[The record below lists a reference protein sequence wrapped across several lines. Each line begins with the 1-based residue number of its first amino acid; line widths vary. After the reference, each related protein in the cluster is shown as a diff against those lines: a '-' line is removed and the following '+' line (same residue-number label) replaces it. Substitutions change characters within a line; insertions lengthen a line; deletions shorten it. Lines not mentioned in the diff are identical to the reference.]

1 MVLPWLYQFR
11 LAYLTQLFAAIV
23 CSQTISAPGT
33 KVNVVA
39 AMPLPDVNLPA
50 NAVPVPV
57 QFADAASLENSGAI
71 ELADFVNRRLTSV
84 YLNEVQGNPF
94 QVDLNFRGYTASPLL
109 GTPQGISV
117 YLDGVRMN
125 QPFGDVVS
133 WDLIPRNAIAEITMM
148 PGSNPL
154 FGLNTLGGALS
165 VRTKT
170 GRTTPGTSM
179 LIGGGSYARRI
190 GEFEHGGA
198 RRSIDWFAA
207 GSFFFDDGWRA
218 SSPSKVR
225 QIFGRVSWKNERSM
239 FGFSSSYANNSLVGN
254 GLQEARFLA
263 RDYSSVYSKPD
274 QTDNRAPFLNGNLSH
289 KVTSRMNVTGNA
301 YYRYIRTSTLNGDV
315 NENSLDQ
322 SVYQPSAAE
331 RAALAAAGYSGFP
344 TSGANAGNTP
354 FPFWRCIG
362 QTLLRD
368 EPGEKCNGLI
378 NRSDSTQ
385 HNYGLAGQV
394 TRLDGNN
401 QFTVG
406 GAWDIGL
413 TDFRQLTQLGYL
425 NPDRSITG
433 VNAYGDGVTGGD
445 IDGKPFDTRVD
456 VNGQSQTWSIFAA
469 DTVSAGQWSL
479 NVSGRYNRTFINNLD
494 RIQPES
500 GSGSLSGNHT
510 FMRVNPSVGITFR
523 PTESWNGYLSFSQA
537 SRAPTSVELGCADP
551 ARPCKLPNA
560 MAGDPPLRQVV
571 ATSFEGGFRGDF
583 QGRLNWSA
591 GLFHGTNRDDI
602 LFVSSGATGY
612 GYFKNFGKTRRQG
625 VELSIQAKLPKAM
638 IGGGYTLLAAT
649 FESPE
654 TVNGSSN
661 SSNHTALSGAKGLAG
676 SIPVMAGSRIP
687 LTPRHL
693 LKAYADLRSH
703 QKLTLSAGLT
713 AVSSSLARGNENNG
727 HHPDGTYYLGQGKSS
742 GYAVASVGARYRVH
756 RAIELFAQANN
767 LFDQRYYTA
776 AQLGA
781 SAFSSNGAFVA
792 RPFAAVAGQYAVQ
805 HSTFLAPGAPRM
817 VWGGARLRF

>member
-1 MVLPWLYQFR
+1 MCLR
-11 LAYLTQLFAAIV
+11 LSQLKFACIAQLFAAIV
-23 CSQTISAPGT
+23 CSQTVSATGT
-33 KVNVVA
+33 KVTVVA
-39 AMPLPDVNLPA
+39 TMPLPDVNLPA
-50 NAVPVPV
+50 SAVAVPV

-71 ELADFVNRRLTSV
+71 DLPDFFNRRLTSV
-84 YLNEVQGNPF
+84 YVNEVQGNPF

-133 WDLIPRNAIAEITMM
+133 WDLIPRNAIAEMTLM

-170 GRTTPGTSM
+170 GRTAPGTS
-179 LIGGGSYARRI
+179 IRVGGGSYARRI

-198 RRSIDWFAA
+198 RQSIDWFASS
-207 GSFFFDDGWRA
+207 SFFFDDGWRA
-218 SSPSKVR
+218 ASPSKIR
-225 QIFGRVSWKNERSM
+225 QLFGRVSWKNQRSM

-263 RDYSSVYSKPD
+263 RDYYSVYSKPD
-274 QTDNRAPFLNGNLSH
+274 RTDNRAPFFNANLSH
-289 KVTSRMNVTGNA
+289 TVTNRLNVTGNA
-301 YYRYIRTSTLNGDV
+301 YYRYIRTSTLNVDV
-315 NENSLDQ
+315 NENSLNQ
-322 SVYQPSAAE
+322 SLYQPNAAE

-344 TSGANAGNTP
+344 ASGANAGNTP

-362 QTLLRD
+362 QSLLRD

-378 NRSDSTQ
+378 NRSGSTQ
-385 HNYGLAGQV
+385 HSYGLSGQL

-406 GAWDIGL
+406 GAWDVGVA
-413 TDFRQLTQLGYL
+413 DFRQSTQLGYL
-425 NPDRSITG
+425 NRDRSVTG
-433 VNAYGDGVTGGD
+433 VNAYGDGVTGGNL
-445 IDGKPFDTRVD
+445 DGVPFDTQVD
-456 VNGQSQTWSIFAA
+456 LNGQTHTGSIFAA
-469 DTVSAGQWSL
+469 ESISAKRWSL
-479 NVSGRYNRTFINNLD
+479 NISGRYNRTGIHNLD
-494 RIQPES
+494 RIQPEI
-500 GSGSLSGNHT
+500 GSGSLSGNHV
-510 FMRVNPSVGITFR
+510 FARFNPSVGITFR
-523 PTESWNGYLSFSQA
+523 PAESWNIYLSYSQG

-551 ARPCKLPNA
+551 AQPCKLPNA

-571 ATSFEGGFRGDF
+571 ASSLEGGFRGEF
-583 QGRLNWSA
+583 QSRFNWSA
-591 GLFHGTNRDDI
+591 GLFQGTNRDDI
-602 LFVSSGATGY
+602 LFVSSAASGF

-625 VELSIQAKLPKAM
+625 AELSIQAKLPKVM
-638 IGGGYTLLAAT
+638 IGGAYTLLAAT

-654 TVNGSSN
+654 TVKGSSN
-661 SSNHTALSGAKGLAG
+661 SSNDTALSGARGLDG
-676 SIPVMAGSRIP
+676 SISIVAGSRIP
-687 LTPRHL
+687 LAPRHL
-693 LKAYADLRSH
+693 LKAYADLRPCKKFVVSV
-703 QKLTLSAGLT
+703 GLN
-713 AVSSSLARGNENNG
+713 AASSSLARGNENNR
-727 HHPDGTYYLGQGKSS
+727 HEADGTYYLGQGWSS
-742 GYAVASVGARYRVH
+742 AYAVTSVGARYQVR
-756 RAIELFAQANN
+756 RAIELFAQVNN

-781 SAFSSNGAFVA
+781 TGFSSNGDFIA

-805 HSTFLAPGAPRM
+805 HSTFLAPGAPRL